1 MDKRDYVNYFIIM
14 GVFAGATYL
23 YHKHKYLIEETP
35 EDHYR
40 IVEKYLINDSSLAKS
55 KMPIM
60 WVHVS
65 RELNAR
71 WWENFGSRNS
81 NRMNKPYQFLTIKNI
96 INKCG
101 NKYNICLI
109 DDNTFG
115 KVIPGWTTDLDK
127 TAEPIKGKLRELA
140 MARLL
145 NIYGGVIM
153 PSSMIVLNNLENM
166 ICNKPFIGE
175 FMNNSVTNYDSPLK
189 VDTKFMGCRKGDK
202 VMKEYVNYLQHLVS
216 KDLTDESIFLGK
228 TSIWWAN
235 KVNNGNAT
243 KIESGL
249 LGVTDKKDE
258 VILLE
263 DLINTKPLE
272 FKRDIKMVYI
282 PDDELMKRTAYEWFV
297 RSSPEQV
304 LKSNTNIGKI
314 LLSVC

>member
-1 MDKRDYVNYFIIM
+1 MEKRDYVNYFIIM
-14 GVFAGATYL
+14 SAFVGATYL

-40 IVEKYLINDSSLAKS
+40 IVEQYLINDSSLARS

-81 NRMNKPYQFLTIKNI
+81 NKMNKPYQFLTIKNI

-101 NKYNICLI
+101 NRYNICLI

-115 KVIPGWTTDLDK
+115 KIIPGWSTDLDK
-127 TAEPIKGKLRELA
+127 VADPVKRNLRELA

-145 NIYGGVIM
+145 NIYGGMIM
-153 PSSMIVLNNLENM
+153 PSSMILVNDLENM
-166 ICNKPFIGE
+166 ISNKPFIGE
-175 FMNNSVTNYDSPLK
+175 FMNRGVTNYESPLK
-189 VDTKFMGCRKGDK
+189 VDTKLMSCRKGDK
-202 VMKEYVNYLQHLVS
+202 IMEEYVNFLQHLIS
-216 KDLTDESIFLGK
+216 KDSTDESIFMGK
-228 TSIWWAN
+228 TSVWWAN
-235 KVNNGNAT
+235 KVNNEDAM
-243 KIESGL
+243 KIDSGL

-258 VILLE
+258 IILLE

-272 FKRDIKMVYI
+272 FKNDVKMVYI

-297 RSSPEQV
+297 RCSPEQV

-314 LLSVC
+314 LLSVS